1 MSYENNSLTTIGN
14 VKSLAAKTKLRFDE
28 LDLEQATL
36 NSRMDAQVTA
46 STTSYADYAAEVI
59 DARVDTWANEQGSLG
74 TNIRGGQ
81 SRLSDALELLQTSH
95 QEQINLL
102 AEARLENLVN
112 ESESNKVR
120 RREISLEEESR
131 IESDDVLQTQIESL
145 SSAIFE
151 VLLQIAKIRK
161 KLRENQEDL

>member
-46 STTSYADYAAEVI
+46 STDADA
-59 DARVDTWANEQGSLG
+59 DSARVDTWANELGSLG